1 MGASVIRVPWK
12 AKMFVSSEV
21 PAIRSGKWKLLVNG
35 DGSDAQLYDMEKD
48 KFEKNNIA
56 NEHPDL
62 VAKLSKKVCKWYEEN
77 KDKGKE

>member
-1 MGASVIRVPWK
+1 MAMPLMVVGTLSIISAL
-12 AKMFVSSEV
+12 E
-21 PAIRSGKWKLLVNG
+21 
-35 DGSDAQLYDMEKD
+35 LYDMEKD

-62 VAKLSKKVCKWYEEN
+62 VAKLSKKVCKWFEEN

>member
-1 MGASVIRVPWK
+1 MNA
-12 AKMFVSSEV
+12 
-21 PAIRSGKWKLLVNG
+21 
-35 DGSDAQLYDMEKD
+35 MEKD

>member
-1 MGASVIRVPWK
+1 MRSRFISD
-12 AKMFVSSEV
+12 FVFY
-21 PAIRSGKWKLLVNG
+21 KWKLLVNG